1 VGTTYCAW
9 FFYSDCWVN
18 HRLAAPCLTFN
29 LLLAFVPMRVILIG
43 NYLPDR
49 QESMLR
55 FAQMLESSFQQAGL
69 TVETWL
75 PNVVLGRL
83 TTNTYAGFGKW
94 LGYLDKWV
102 LFPLVLRW
110 RLRGRQA
117 DSNYRY
123 HICDHSNAPYLQHL
137 PMAYTGITCHDVLAI
152 RGGLGYA
159 DAFVPASKLG
169 RYLQT
174 WILNNL
180 SQAQHLAAVSHFT
193 LDQLRELAPNAAPAG
208 AWRVIHNAFNAKF
221 WPMPAAQAWEQLHAT
236 GLRSDVPFLLH
247 VGSDLPRKNRTLLLD
262 MVAALG
268 SRWEGVI
275 CFAGNAPEPAL
286 LARAEALGLRQRLV
300 AVERPTHEVL
310 VALYSTCASFV
321 FPSYSEGFGW
331 PVIEAQACG
340 APVIASSIAPMPEV
354 SGGAAIHASPDDAEA
369 FAEAFLKISTSSAG
383 HELVQQGFANCQR
396 YEPALMT
403 AAYLDLLSL
412 PTAHSLLQPAL
423 T

>member
-1 VGTTYCAW
+1 
-9 FFYSDCWVN
+9 
-18 HRLAAPCLTFN
+18 
-29 LLLAFVPMRVILIG
+29 MRVILIG

-55 FAQMLESSFQQAGL
+55 FAQMLEGGFQQAGL
-69 TVETWL
+69 SVETWL
-75 PNVVLGRL
+75 PNVVLGRF
-83 TTNTYAGFGKW
+83 TTNTYAGLGKW

-110 RLRGRQA
+110 RLRGRRA
-117 DSNYRY
+117 DATYRY
-123 HICDHSNAPYLQHL
+123 HICDHSNAPYLAHL
-137 PMAYTGITCHDVLAI
+137 PAAYTGITCHDVLAI
-152 RGGLGYA
+152 RGGLGHA

-169 RYLQT
+169 RLLQT

-180 SQAQHLAAVSHFT
+180 SRARHLAAVSHFT
-193 LDQLRELAPNAAPAG
+193 LGQLRELAPTATAAP

-221 WPMPAAQAWEQLHAT
+221 WPMPAAQAWQALKGT
-236 GLRSDVPFLLH
+236 ILQPDIPFLLH

-268 SRWEGVI
+268 SRWAGVI
-275 CFAGNAPEPAL
+275 CLAGDVPEPAL
-286 LARAEALGLRQRLV
+286 LARAEALGLTHRLV
-300 AVERPTHEVL
+300 SVARPTHEVL
-310 VALYSTCASFV
+310 VALYSTCAAFV

-354 SGGAAIHASPDDAEA
+354 SGGAALHASPDDASA
-369 FAEAFLKISTSSAG
+369 FAEAFLRLSTTSLGA
-383 HELVQQGFANCQR
+383 ELVQQGFANCQR

-403 AAYLDLLSL
+403 AAYLDLLAL
-412 PTAHSLLQPAL
+412 PAVPSPLQPA
-423 T
+423 